1 MNDFASPGLA
11 RGQEGEPGG
20 GENQEPAGTATTSAR
35 RWAAWERV
43 VRGFE
48 YSKGKSLPV
57 SSEELK
63 ALPLP
68 TAHTVELLGFVNAE
82 EIDALYFDKAYYLG
96 PGKGGEKAYELLRRT
111 LADRGKVGIGKVA
124 IRTREH
130 LVAVRPIG
138 GPLGLQT
145 PYSG

>member
-1 MNDFASPGLA
+1 MNDFASPGWG
-11 RGQEGEPGG
+11 RDQEGEPGG

-35 RWAAWERV
+35 RWWRWQ
-43 VRGFE
+43 RGRCGRSGPARGRSDWGRFR
-48 YSKGKSLPV
+48 GHLP
-57 SSEELK
+57 
-63 ALPLP
+63 P
-68 TAHTVELLGFVNAE
+68 AHTVELLGFVDAA

-111 LADRGKVGIGKVA
+111 LEDRGKVGIGKVA

-138 GPLGLQT
+138 GPPGMQT
-145 PYSG
+145 P